1 MNGAG
6 MWLSQPPPAV
16 EATQTNASLR
26 DLTHSGNARR
36 WALSLH
42 RASGLL
48 AAGGDTQHALGIVHD
63 LLGNRPHLD
72 KAHGVLRLSH
82 ATDPPLFVEAGP
94 QLQVSELPLGV
105 EVGQGEHR
113 FTWVIHHD
121 RRPAG

>member
-1 MNGAG
+1 MDGAG

-26 DLTHSGNARR
+26 KLTHSGNAHR

-48 AAGGDTQHALGIVHD
+48 PARRDTQHALGIVHD

-72 KAHGVLRLSH
+72 EAHGVLRHSH
-82 ATDPPLFVEAGP
+82 AADPPLLMQASP
-94 QLQVSELPLGV
+94 QLQVAKLPLGV
-105 EVGQGEHR
+105 EVGQR
-113 FTWVIHHD
+113 D
-121 RRPAG
+121 